1 MSRAAWSDLT
11 ADEQAA
17 VCKAVRKSLESG
29 GESATF
35 WIVHRLAIA
44 KPRRDV
50 PIQIVQAALETMK
63 ANGRVTS
70 RVGPREVEIWGVKR

>member
-1 MSRAAWSDLT
+1 MRQAWGDLT

-35 WIVHRLAIA
+35 GIVHRLAIA
-44 KPRRDV
+44 KPRRDI
-50 PIQIVQAALETMK
+50 PTQIAQAALETML
-63 ANGRVTS
+63 ADGRVS
-70 RVGPREVEIWGVKR
+70 VRVDARGAEIWTAKR